1 MVKIVFCKC
10 PIIIAF
16 LEKFYFYP
24 ISPWLFIRALF
35 FLSALRNFDLN
46 AHRFTFIYFVWQ
58 TYKNKKQWLKVLK
71 GNFVISVNCTFLSTI
86 SSTMRVVGDVVSKNC
101 FYDSSQNLLANEIFI
116 VCSSITLFFD
126 LYQIFD
132 PHCHRSS
139 SSPLPIHMYGWVVRQ
154 RHNGGHHHQAP
165 HLIRKNMCKT
175 SWKIHR

>member
-1 MVKIVFCKC
+1 MQKLSLY
-10 PIIIAF
+10 F
-16 LEKFYFYP
+16 LELFSGFLK
-24 ISPWLFIRALF
+24 IS
-35 FLSALRNFDLN
+35 
-46 AHRFTFIYFVWQ
+46 
-58 TYKNKKQWLKVLK
+58 KNKKQWLKVSK

-154 RHNGGHHHQAP
+154 RHNGGHHRQAP